1 MRTCKS
7 PAIHMNRGLWDF
19 SYNRKLLCF
28 VILLCSFCH
37 KSREFDE
44 RIFFTK
50 QSRAVYNK
58 FTRNLLVFT
67 PSVQTENPFLLSFFY
82 NCIQKGVWLVL
93 LSANYWF

>member
-19 SYNRKLLCF
+19 SCNRKLLRF
-28 VILLCSFCH
+28 VILFCSCCH

-67 PSVQTENPFLLSFFY
+67 PVGSD
-82 NCIQKGVWLVL
+82 G
-93 LSANYWF
+93 

>member
-1 MRTCKS
+1 
-7 PAIHMNRGLWDF
+7 MNRGLWDF

-28 VILLCSFCH
+28 VILICSFCH

-50 QSRAVYNK
+50 QPHAVYNK